1 MSGEPVVR
9 RGIFASTGLENRG
22 ITASVLDQVGP
33 RQYANTWLVPIR
45 DQEIN
50 TMQGVKGLI
59 VLSAVVA
66 AVALGACRREEPVP
80 LKLGAEMP
88 AATQPAR

>member
-1 MSGEPVVR
+1 MASADEASGE
-9 RGIFASTGLENRG
+9 
-22 ITASVLDQVGP
+22 
-33 RQYANTWLVPIR
+33 
-45 DQEIN
+45 N

-66 AVALGACRREEPVP
+66 AVALSACRRVEPAP
-80 LKLGAEMP
+80 LKLGADVP

>member
-1 MSGEPVVR
+1 MASADKASGE
-9 RGIFASTGLENRG
+9 
-22 ITASVLDQVGP
+22 Q
-33 RQYANTWLVPIR
+33 
-45 DQEIN
+45 
-50 TMQGVKGLI
+50 TMHVKGLI

-80 LKLGAEMP
+80 LKLGANVP